1 MPVWLIGLIIAA
13 LGGGG
18 ALVFF
23 GGFGGSSDSKSDGWT
38 AEKCNTRLEADVA
51 NFEKYQVNYAKIMK
65 IMETDA
71 RSGNTA
77 NAETN
82 KKNAE
87 SWKEST
93 RILLKID
100 DEEIIP
106 DCGREVFRPELLEK
120 VEAARRFLGGDAPQA
135 VKEEGMPD
143 VRVTSIASTFIP
155 YETDER
161 GECSGPYL
169 DLVFTVTNYGADFP
183 RPVDVQTYEERAQR
197 PSNELE
203 FLMVTG
209 ELDFGGEM
217 KKRLDFEIKG
227 DKGRILS
234 GGTLQIPAKVKV
246 EHNQTHVRIKGSL
259 MGYAFVKT
267 GTEGKPPYEMEVDIP
282 IWDIYAESHSAI
294 DGIDPDTKQYYISG
308 KAVVSNK
315 GKTPTPG
322 PIEGSFMINEI
333 DPHRRISS
341 WRGQT
346 SGPVSG
352 NAEIY
357 ARTDSDLKLPTDFTV
372 SSSIIVMCPN
382 GKVGNLSDGDTTNN
396 IRDLQQR

>member
-1 MPVWLIGLIIAA
+1 MPLLLIALLIAA
-13 LGGGG
+13 LGGGV
-18 ALVFF
+18 LVFS
-23 GGFGGSSDSKSDGWT
+23 GGFGGASDSKSDFWT
-38 AEKCNTRLEADVA
+38 PEVCNERLEADVVS
-51 NFEKYQVNYAKIMK
+51 FEKHQVNYAKIMK

-82 KKNAE
+82 KKTAE

-93 RILLKID
+93 RILLKSN

-106 DCGREVFRPELLEK
+106 DCGREVFRPELLDK
-120 VEAARRFLGGDAPQA
+120 VEAARRFLGGSAPQA
-135 VKEEGMPD
+135 VQEEGMPD

-155 YETDER
+155 YETDEK
-161 GECSGPYL
+161 GMCSGPYL

-209 ELDFGGEM
+209 ELDFGSEM
-217 KKRLDFEIKG
+217 KKRLD
-227 DKGRILS
+227 
-234 GGTLQIPAKVKV
+234 
-246 EHNQTHVRIKGSL
+246 
-259 MGYAFVKT
+259 
-267 GTEGKPPYEMEVDIP
+267 YEMEVDIP

-357 ARTDSDLKLPTDFTV
+357 ARTDSDLKLPTDHTV

-396 IRDLQQR
+396 IRELQQR

>member
-13 LGGGG
+13 LGGTG
-18 ALVFF
+18 ALVVF
-23 GGFGGSSDSKSDGWT
+23 GGFGSSSEPKSDFWT
-38 AEKCNTRLEADVA
+38 PEVCNERLEADVA

-93 RILLKID
+93 RILLKMD

-155 YETDER
+155 YETDEK
-161 GECSGPYL
+161 GMCSGPYL

-183 RPVDVQTYEERAQR
+183 RPVDVQTYEERA
-197 PSNELE
+197 
-203 FLMVTG
+203 
-209 ELDFGGEM
+209 
-217 KKRLDFEIKG
+217 
-227 DKGRILS
+227 
-234 GGTLQIPAKVKV
+234 
-246 EHNQTHVRIKGSL
+246 H
-259 MGYAFVKT
+259 
-267 GTEGKPPYEMEVDIP
+267 
-282 IWDIYAESHSAI
+282 
-294 DGIDPDTKQYYISG
+294 
-308 KAVVSNK
+308 
-315 GKTPTPG
+315 
-322 PIEGSFMINEI
+322 
-333 DPHRRISS
+333 
-341 WRGQT
+341 
-346 SGPVSG
+346 
-352 NAEIY
+352 
-357 ARTDSDLKLPTDFTV
+357 
-372 SSSIIVMCPN
+372 
-382 GKVGNLSDGDTTNN
+382 
-396 IRDLQQR
+396 